1 MIMNSLSHNSL
12 VQEEEALVLSNWRR
26 LINVWV
32 NVSDHFSS
40 QSTTDVLQWQLWI
53 VG

>member
-12 VQEEEALVLSNWRR
+12 AQEEEALLLSNWRR
-26 LINVWV
+26 LISSIQND
-32 NVSDHFSS
+32 SDEC
-40 QSTTDVLQWQLWI
+40 